1 MKMALDCHCNADAAY
16 PITDKIPLGTK
27 FYYSTIKQCSMKLS
41 CKFEVAMTKILSIT
55 KVFVSVL

>member
-16 PITDKIPLGTK
+16 PITDTIPLGTK
-27 FYYSTIKQCSMKLS
+27 FYYSTTKQCSMKLS